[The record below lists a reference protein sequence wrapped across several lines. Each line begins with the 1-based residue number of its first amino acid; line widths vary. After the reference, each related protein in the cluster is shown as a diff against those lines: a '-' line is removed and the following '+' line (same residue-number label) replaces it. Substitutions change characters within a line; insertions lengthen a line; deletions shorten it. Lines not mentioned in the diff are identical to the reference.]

1 MRRASRDYTKYLRGS
16 EEMGGG
22 GPGAPHEGPLHAPP
36 PSAPPA
42 PHPPAAA
49 SRSMFV
55 AFLGLGLGQVVC
67 SVALFLYFRAQ
78 LKPLQRLV
86 RAPGGDN
93 FKRRMDPNRISEDDT
108 HCINRIFKL
117 HENADL
123 QDTTLESQD
132 TKLIPDSC
140 KSIKQAFRAAVQKE
154 LQHLVRSQH
163 IRAEKAMME
172 GSWLELARRGK
183 PDTQPFAHLTIN
195 ATDIPSAT
203 IIAWAA
209 ERCFLTVDIE
219 AEKPTLRFCSHKVS
233 LSSWYHDR
241 GWAKISNMTFSNGKL
256 IVNQDGFYFLY
267 ANICFRHHETSGDL
281 ATEYLQL
288 MVYVTK
294 TSIKIPSSHTLM
306 KGGST
311 KYWSGNS
318 EFHFYSINV
327 GGFFKLRSGEEIS
340 IEVSNP
346 SLLDPDQDATYFGAF
361 KVLDID

>member
-16 EEMGGG
+16 EEMGSGG
-22 GPGAPHEGPLHAPP
+22 SGAPHEGPLHAPP
-36 PSAPPA
+36 PPA
-42 PHPPAAA
+42 PAAPHQPAAAA

-78 LKPLQRLV
+78 
-86 RAPGGDN
+86 
-93 FKRRMDPNRISEDDT
+93 MDPNRISEDDT

-117 HENADL
+117 HENPDL

-154 LQHLVRSQH
+154 LQHIRSQH

-183 PDTQPFAHLTIN
+183 PHTQPFAHLTIN
-195 ATDIPSAT
+195 ATDIPSG
-203 IIAWAA
+203 
-209 ERCFLTVDIE
+209 
-219 AEKPTLRFCSHKVS
+219 SHKVS